1 MKIGFMVGNINIPGG
16 VERVVT
22 TLANYFSENL
32 KYEIVIYSQYQTESG
47 EIPYDLNP
55 NVEIKYLNYAPKGI
69 EGSYKTCLN
78 ELFFLYKK
86 LKDEKLNYLITTKTF
101 HNVYFAILSP
111 FLRYRVIGSHHEE
124 YQSDTEKW
132 NTLKKIFYRRLHGI
146 AVLTHNDYTFYR
158 KYNNNVKIIPNA
170 IPFAR
175 NYSYKAENKKILM
188 VGRLSSEK
196 SMEYGIY
203 AWEKLNHKYP
213 DWVLEI
219 VGEGPEKLRLKEL
232 IKELK
237 LEGKVILSGFTPNVE
252 GKYKEAAFSILTS
265 QKEGFGCVLIES
277 LAKGIPVISFNN
289 VGPMSIIEHG
299 KNGFLVNKND
309 LTQLIKS
316 MESLIQDCQLRYTLS
331 VGAYKSS
338 ENYTIESI
346 VDEWKRLIYNKESV
360 YIKLYKF
367 FKRKK
372 N

>member
-1 MKIGFMVGNINIPGG
+1 MKIGFLVGNINISGG

-22 TLANYFSENL
+22 TLANYFSVDL
-32 KYEIVIYSQYQTESG
+32 RYEIVIYSQYQTESG
-47 EIPYDLNP
+47 ELPYDLNS

-111 FLRYRVIGSHHEE
+111 LLKYSVIGSHHEE

-132 NTLKKIFYRRLHGI
+132 NMLKKIFYRSLHGV
-146 AVLTHNDYTFYR
+146 AVLTHNDYTFYE
-158 KYNNNVKIIPNA
+158 KLNKNVKIIPNA
-170 IPFAR
+170 IPFVR
-175 NYSYKAENKKILM
+175 SYNYKAENKKILM

-203 AWEKLNHKYP
+203 AWKKLNHEYP
-213 DWVLEI
+213 DWILEI
-219 VGEGPEKLRLKEL
+219 VGEGPEKLKLKEL
-232 IKELK
+232 VKELN
-237 LEGKVILSGFTPNVE
+237 LEGKVILSGFTSNVE
-252 GKYKEAAFSILTS
+252 GKYKEAAFSLLTS

-309 LTQLIKS
+309 LTELIKS
-316 MESLIQDCQLRYTLS
+316 MECIIQDCQLRYTLS

-338 ENYTIESI
+338 ENYMIQSI
-346 VDEWKRLIYNKESV
+346 ADKWKSLLDNREGI
-360 YIKLYKF
+360 
-367 FKRKK
+367 
-372 N
+372 

>member
-1 MKIGFMVGNINIPGG
+1 MKIGFLVGNINIPGG

-47 EIPYDLNP
+47 EIPYDLNL
-55 NVEIKYLNYAPKGI
+55 NVEIKYLNYSPKGI

-132 NTLKKIFYRRLHGI
+132 NTLKKIFYRRLHGV

-203 AWEKLNHKYP
+203 AWKKLSYKYP

-237 LEGKVILSGFTPNVE
+237 LEGKVLLSGFTPNVE
-252 GKYKEAAFSILTS
+252 AKYKEAAFTILTS

-289 VGPMSIIEHG
+289 VGPTSIIEHG
-299 KNGFLVNKND
+299 KNGCLVNKND
-309 LTQLIKS
+309 LMELIRS

-338 ENYTIESI
+338 ENYTIESV
-346 VDEWKRLIYNKESV
+346 VDEWKSLLNN
-360 YIKLYKF
+360 
-367 FKRKK
+367 RKGI
-372 N
+372 